1 MDWFKESMSNT
12 KPNNRIHLLLT
23 TQTMRWILM
32 IALFFAG
39 LGAFPVGQD
48 IAIVSSTPASDSG
61 IESEVLDVFHFD
73 FSDLIPADARVRTT
87 NSSNQRIKNDR
98 FSEGLEVYGF
108 GFLACKIALSYS
120 EIHIDKYL
128 KLLFQYTIQ
137 VNAPWLDFLIA
148 FYFWQ

>member
-1 MDWFKESMSNT
+1 MSNT

-137 VNAPWLDFLIA
+137 VNAP
-148 FYFWQ
+148 

>member
-1 MDWFKESMSNT
+1 MSNT

-48 IAIVSSTPASDSG
+48 EVIISSTPASDSG
-61 IESEVLDVFHFD
+61 IESKVLDVFHFD

-98 FSEGLEVYGF
+98 FSDGLEVYGF

-137 VNAPWLDFLIA
+137 VNAP
-148 FYFWQ
+148 

>member
-1 MDWFKESMSNT
+1 MSNT

-48 IAIVSSTPASDSG
+48 KAIVSSTPVADSG

-73 FSDLIPADARVRTT
+73 FSDLIPADARVRTS
-87 NSSNQRIKNDR
+87 NSSNQRIKNER
-98 FSEGLEVYGF
+98 FSEGLEVYGP

-137 VNAPWLDFLIA
+137 VNAP
-148 FYFWQ
+148 

>member
-1 MDWFKESMSNT
+1 MSNT

-48 IAIVSSTPASDSG
+48 IAIVSSTPASDSR

-137 VNAPWLDFLIA
+137 VNAP
-148 FYFWQ
+148 

>member
-1 MDWFKESMSNT
+1 
-12 KPNNRIHLLLT
+12 
-23 TQTMRWILM
+23 M

-137 VNAPWLDFLIA
+137 VNAP
-148 FYFWQ
+148 